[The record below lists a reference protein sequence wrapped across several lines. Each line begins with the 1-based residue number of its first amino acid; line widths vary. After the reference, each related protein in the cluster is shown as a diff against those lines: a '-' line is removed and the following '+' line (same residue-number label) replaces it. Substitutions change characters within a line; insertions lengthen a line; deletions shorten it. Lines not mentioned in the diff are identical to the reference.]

1 MRILV
6 IGGTHFVGRHA
17 VEQAVARGHEVTVF
31 HRGTSEPSDGY
42 PDVEHVHGD
51 RDGGLERLGGRTW
64 DWVVDVCGYVPRI
77 VRASAELAAAPRY
90 LFVSTESVYA
100 EPLPA
105 RVTEESPLATMA
117 DPTVEEI
124 TWETYGPLKVLC
136 ERAMQERYGD
146 QALVVRP
153 GYVVGPHDPTD
164 RFTWYVRHAAVG
176 GRMAAPSGP
185 DYHFQFTHG
194 QDLGAFMVTLAEAGA
209 SGAFNADGES
219 VRLGDLLATIA
230 RVAGVEVEPIW
241 VPESLFV
248 APTSFE
254 DEDPF
259 PMFEPGEEGRA
270 TVDASKAR
278 ANGLVH
284 RSLERTVRETLEWDR
299 ARGLPE
305 LKTGLTTEA
314 EAELL
319 ARLEAGR

>member
-1 MRILV
+1 MRVLV

-17 VEQAVARGHEVTVF
+17 VEQVVARGHEVTVF

-51 RDGGLERLGGRTW
+51 RDGGLEPLRGRTW

-77 VRASAELAAAPRY
+77 VRASVELEAAPRY

-105 RVTEESPLATMA
+105 WVTEESPLATMA

-124 TWETYGPLKVLC
+124 TWETYGPLKLLC
-136 ERAMQERYGD
+136 ERVVEERYGD
-146 QALVVRP
+146 RALIVRP

-164 RFTWYVRHAAVG
+164 RFTWYVRRAAGG

-185 DYHFQFTHG
+185 DYPFQFTHG
-194 QDLGAFMVTLAEAGA
+194 QDLGAFLVMLVEAGA
-209 SGAFNADGES
+209 SGAFNADGEP
-219 VRLGDLLATIA
+219 LGLGELLGAIA
-230 RVAGVEVEPIW
+230 RVAGTKVEPIW
-241 VPESLFV
+241 VPEAMLQEPAGSD
-248 APTSFE
+248 
-254 DEDPF
+254 DELF
-259 PMFEPGEEGRA
+259 PMWEPSPSVA
-270 TVDASKAR
+270 WTMDASKAR

-284 RSLERTVRETLEWDR
+284 RSLERTLRETLEWDR
-299 ARGLPE
+299 ARGFPE
-305 LKTGLTTEA
+305 LKAGLTVEA

-319 ARLEAGR
+319 ARLQAGR